1 MSVSALIALPSPL
14 GAGPAAV
21 NADELAKRGRIRET
35 AESFEASFLST
46 MFQEMF
52 NGVETSEP
60 FGGGEAETT
69 LRSFLTEA
77 FAKQTARSGGVGLAD
92 SVQREMLKLQGLE

>member
-1 MSVSALIALPSPL
+1 MSLAAPIALPSAFLALQP
-14 GAGPAAV
+14 GAGAA
-21 NADELAKRGRIRET
+21 ELAKRGRIKET
-35 AESFEASFLST
+35 AEAFEASFLST

-52 NGVETSEP
+52 AGVETSEP

-77 FAKQTARSGGVGLAD
+77 FAKQVARAGGVGVSDA
-92 SVQREMLKLQGLE
+92 VAREMLKLQGLE